1 MRTMRVGGS
10 EVMMNVRPV
19 MLERLRGWDEGG
31 ERGGVSGMG
40 VYRDNRVVGILVMG
54 ERMRGGV
61 MMGLSC
67 GLVMVM
73 VMVLIVRDS
82 RDRCGGVMDNRGWRL
97 IS

>member
-1 MRTMRVGGS
+1 MLGVGAS

-19 MLERLRGWDEGG
+19 MLERLRGRNEGG

-40 VYRDNRVVGILVMG
+40 VYGDNRVVGILVMR
-54 ERMRGGV
+54 ERMRSG
-61 MMGLSC
+61 MMMRLGC